1 MPAHRLDPR
10 PAVVFLDLG
19 DTLVRAHPSWSVV
32 YRRVLADHGVDVEAD
47 RLRAALD
54 QTFGNNG
61 SHIEGPFEAS
71 KEASYQRLK
80 RFDTQVL
87 ESMGVPVPSD
97 TFFRSLEAAFAE
109 RTAWWVF
116 EEVPETLQAMRDAG
130 LRLAVISNW
139 GWSGPE
145 LLHTLDLAG
154 YFEAVIISDRVGYL
168 KPSAGIFQHA
178 LRVLDVPSGSAIHVG
193 DSVAADVLGARA
205 AGIRPVLIQRTAQD
219 ADRTSDAPETAGP
232 PDVPRISDLADL
244 LDLLDC
250 GRRDV
255 ARTHD
260 DRACPHVLAA
270 VHRACDAR
278 SRRLRGSTTRL
289 WPAIC
294 RGVPRRSLASA

>member
-244 LDLLDC
+244 LDLLDI
-250 GRRDV
+250 GRRDGPGP
-255 ARTHD
+255 T
-260 DRACPHVLAA
+260 
-270 VHRACDAR
+270 
-278 SRRLRGSTTRL
+278 
-289 WPAIC
+289 
-294 RGVPRRSLASA
+294 